1 MTTRQQSGQT
11 AERHAREHLEQH
23 GLRLVKQ
30 NWQCRR
36 GELDLI
42 MLDGNCLVFIEVR
55 YRQHKAWGGALESV
69 DGRKRAKLILA
80 AQQFLQSEVRWS
92 KSACRFDVIAIEPSA
107 MGQPPKLTW
116 LKNAFD
122 C

>member
-23 GLRLVKQ
+23 GLRLVTQ

-55 YRQHKAWGGALESV
+55 YRQHKGWRV
-69 DGRKRAKLILA
+69 
-80 AQQFLQSEVRWS
+80 
-92 KSACRFDVIAIEPSA
+92 
-107 MGQPPKLTW
+107 LTDA
-116 LKNAFD
+116 NAPN
-122 C
+122 